1 MWRAGC
7 SIKYKLLA
15 LVPNKVIMHGAS
27 SLPSRN
33 TFKKPSFIGSFL
45 PTSRLGTTAAK
56 KLTDNRLIFIP
67 FMVELSRA
75 ITERLELT
83 VYSRLLLL
91 LLDSNEAGHVSRRF
105 EFLLQVVAAVYSHD
119 EIPPSGCSRVS

>member
-1 MWRAGC
+1 
-7 SIKYKLLA
+7 
-15 LVPNKVIMHGAS
+15 
-27 SLPSRN
+27 
-33 TFKKPSFIGSFL
+33 
-45 PTSRLGTTAAK
+45 
-56 KLTDNRLIFIP
+56 
-67 FMVELSRA
+67 MVELSRA

-105 EFLLQVVAAVYSHD
+105 EFLLQVVAAVYGHD